1 MKHVQMREAK
11 AKLSELVADVEKG
24 EFVTI
29 TRHGVDVAVLVP
41 VADAEKLY
49 PGTKQKESIVEVLMR
64 FPGDGTEF
72 ERDHTP
78 PREIDFT

>member
-11 AKLSELVADVEKG
+11 AKLSKLVADVEKG
-24 EFVTI
+24 EPVTI

-41 VADAEKLY
+41 VADGRRLELEKEREPMVIDL
-49 PGTKQKESIVEVLMR
+49 LMQ

-72 ERDHTP
+72 ERDQTP
-78 PREIDFT
+78 VREIDL

>member
-24 EFVTI
+24 ELVTI

-41 VADAEKLY
+41 VVD
-49 PGTKQKESIVEVLMR
+49 GRRVEHERERAQTVIDMLMQ

-72 ERDHTP
+72 ERDETP
-78 PREIDFT
+78 VREIDL